1 MTNRVLIRIK
11 SNSRCIVALF
21 TSQAQ
26 GLASEASELCETSN
40 MYVQC
45 YTSEEKLT
53 VAAQSVAKSM
63 SQVLLVALSKMEA
76 GSEHYQKIQV

>member
-1 MTNRVLIRIK
+1 MCVNQDEEQLKMYSGTVY
-11 SNSRCIVALF
+11 F
-21 TSQAQ
+21 TQAQ

>member
-1 MTNRVLIRIK
+1 MCSGTVY
-11 SNSRCIVALF
+11 F
-21 TSQAQ
+21 TQAQ

-53 VAAQSVAKSM
+53 AAAQSVAKSM

>member
-1 MTNRVLIRIK
+1 MYSGTVY
-11 SNSRCIVALF
+11 F
-21 TSQAQ
+21 TQAQ

-45 YTSEEKLT
+45 YASEEKLT
-53 VAAQSVAKSM
+53 GAAQSVAKSM